1 MIMPNTAII
10 GCEKSANIGDF
21 IGYDFLE
28 AI

>member
-1 MIMPNTAII
+1 MIMPNPAIV

-28 AI
+28 VI